1 MTLTDDTF
9 VSIQSILSSHAG
21 IELKDSKRQMVIN
34 RLTKPMRE
42 NDCPSIEAYLQIVQ
56 AQSPP
61 QDFINALTT
70 NVTSFN
76 REAHHFESLNNH
88 IKVLQ
93 LRDDAGLPTPVKIWS
108 AGCSTGQEPY
118 SILMSL
124 LENSCLNIEDNQ
136 LPSKRVPFI
145 YATDIDTQALAIAQ
159 EGIYDVGLAKDIP
172 PAMINRFFTRIDD
185 RRLQVRT
192 VWRNM
197 IDFSQLNLSAK
208 KIVPKVSGF
217 DAIFCRNVMIY
228 FNSSLQKRLVNF
240 FATSLKP
247 QGLLFAGH
255 SEMLLHSESL
265 LKPLGK
271 TVYQL
276 RP

>member
-1 MTLTDDTF
+1 MTLTDDNF
-9 VSIQSILSSHAG
+9 VLIQNLLSSHAG

-42 NDCPSIEAYLQIVQ
+42 NDCPSIEAYLKIIQV
-56 AQSPP
+56 QSPP

-88 IKVLQ
+88 IKALPLQ
-93 LRDDAGLPTPVKIWS
+93 DNAGLPPSLKIWS

-124 LENSCLNIEDNQ
+124 IESNFLNTDDNRLLAQ
-136 LPSKRVPFI
+136 RMPFI
-145 YATDIDTQALAIAQ
+145 YATDIDTQALAIAR
-159 EGIYDVGLAKDIP
+159 EGIYDVSLIKETS
-172 PAMINRFFTRIDD
+172 PAMINRFFTRVDD
-185 RRLQVRT
+185 RRLQVKA

-208 KIVPKVSGF
+208 KMAPKTNSF

-228 FNSSLQKRLVNF
+228 FNSDLQKRLVKF
-240 FATSLKP
+240 FAAVLKP
-247 QGLLFAGH
+247 EGLLFAGH
-255 SEMLLHSESL
+255 SEMLLHAESL

>member
-1 MTLTDDTF
+1 MTLTDDNF
-9 VSIQSILSSHAG
+9 VSIQNMLSSHAG

-34 RLTKPMRE
+34 RLAKPMRE
-42 NDCPSIEAYLQIVQ
+42 NDCPSIEAYLKIIQ

-76 REAHHFESLNNH
+76 REAHHFETLNNH
-88 IKVLQ
+88 IK
-93 LRDDAGLPTPVKIWS
+93 ALPPSLKIWS

-124 LENSCLNIEDNQ
+124 IESNFLNIDDNR
-136 LPSKRVPFI
+136 LPTQRMPFI
-145 YATDIDTQALAIAQ
+145 YATDIDTQALAIAR
-159 EGIYDVGLAKDIP
+159 EGIYDVSLIKEIS
-172 PAMINRFFTRIDD
+172 PAMINRFFTRVDD
-185 RRLQVRT
+185 RRLQVKA

-208 KIVPKVSGF
+208 KMAPKTHGF

-228 FNSSLQKRLVNF
+228 FNSDLQKRLVKF
-240 FATSLKP
+240 FAAALKP
-247 QGLLFAGH
+247 EGLLFAGH
-255 SEMLLHSESL
+255 SEMLLHAESL

>member
-1 MTLTDDTF
+1 MTMTDDTF
-9 VSIQSILSSHAG
+9 ISIQSILSSLAG

-56 AQSPP
+56 SQP

-76 REAHHFESLNNH
+76 REAHHFAFLNSH
-88 IKVLQ
+88 IKRLSA
-93 LRDDAGLPTPVKIWS
+93 LESTDSPMSLKIWS

-124 LENSCLNIEDNQ
+124 IESNFLNIDTNR
-136 LPSKRVPFI
+136 LPAQRMPFI
-145 YATDIDTQALAIAQ
+145 YATDIDTQALAIAR
-159 EGIYDVGLAKDIP
+159 EGIYDVSLVKEIS
-172 PAMINRFFTRIDD
+172 PAMVNRFFTRVDD
-185 RRLQVRT
+185 RRLQVKA

-208 KIVPKVSGF
+208 KHAPKTDGF

-228 FNSSLQKRLVNF
+228 FNSDLQKRLVKF
-240 FATSLKP
+240 FATALKP
-247 QGLLFAGH
+247 EGLLFAGH
-255 SEMLLHSESL
+255 SEMLLHADSI

-271 TVYQL
+271 TVYQV

>member
-42 NDCPSIEAYLQIVQ
+42 NDCPSIEAYLKIIQG
-56 AQSPP
+56 QSPP

-88 IKVLQ
+88 IKALPLQ
-93 LRDDAGLPTPVKIWS
+93 HNAALPTSLKIWS

-124 LENSCLNIEDNQ
+124 IESNFLNIDDNR
-136 LPSKRVPFI
+136 LPAQRMPFI

-159 EGIYDVGLAKDIP
+159 EGIYDVRLVKDIS
-172 PAMINRFFTRIDD
+172 PAMVNRFFTRVDD
-185 RRLQVRT
+185 RRLQVKA

-208 KIVPKVSGF
+208 KMAPKTNGF

-228 FNSSLQKRLVNF
+228 FNSDLQKRLVKF
-240 FATSLKP
+240 FATALKP
-247 QGLLFAGH
+247 EGLFFAGH
-255 SEMLLHSESL
+255 SEMLLHAESL

>member
-1 MTLTDDTF
+1 MTMTDDTF
-9 VSIQSILSSHAG
+9 ISIQSILSSLAG

-56 AQSPP
+56 SQP

-76 REAHHFESLNNH
+76 REAHHFAFLNSH
-88 IKVLQ
+88 IKRLSA
-93 LRDDAGLPTPVKIWS
+93 LESADSPMSLKIWS

-124 LENSCLNIEDNQ
+124 IESNFPNIDANR
-136 LPSKRVPFI
+136 LPAQRMPFI
-145 YATDIDTQALAIAQ
+145 YATDIDTQALAIAR
-159 EGIYDVGLAKDIP
+159 EGIYDVSLVKEIS
-172 PAMINRFFTRIDD
+172 PAMVNRFFTRVDD
-185 RRLQVRT
+185 RRLQVKA

-208 KIVPKVSGF
+208 KIAPKTDGF

-228 FNSSLQKRLVNF
+228 FNSDLQKRLVKF
-240 FATSLKP
+240 FATALKP
-247 QGLLFAGH
+247 EGLLFAGH
-255 SEMLLHSESL
+255 SEMLLHADSI

-271 TVYQL
+271 TVYQV